1 VVELQISELLCE
13 AFRFRCVRIDDM
25 DERIEV
31 AQWPIATLAT
41 CPDGDRRPDGSAVMP
56 SRSQFAAV
64 GSAGQAVTA
73 HD

>member
-31 AQWPIATLAT
+31 EQWPIATLAPAPT
-41 CPDGDRRPDGSAVMP
+41 ATAVRMA
-56 SRSQFAAV
+56 RL
-64 GSAGQAVTA
+64 
-73 HD
+73 